1 MYEIYYVLVIKL
13 QTSRAK
19 IFIVSFFEIVFS
31 LGLNYKITVILFC
44 MLFFFKIWL
53 NSFNSESKLSSQI
66 THIYDP
72 K

>member
-1 MYEIYYVLVIKL
+1 MYEVYYVLVIKL

-19 IFIVSFFEIVFS
+19 IFIASFFEIVFS

-44 MLFFFKIWL
+44 MFFFTIWL

>member
-1 MYEIYYVLVIKL
+1 MYEIYYVFVIKL

-44 MLFFFKIWL
+44 MFFLQYGLIVLAL
-53 NSFNSESKLSSQI
+53 NQSLVHK
-66 THIYDP
+66 
-72 K
+72 